1 MKYTDQQRLEK
12 IYGDVVFEDLPELI
26 TKLKE
31 FL

>member
-1 MKYTDQQRLEK
+1 MKYTDHQRLEK
-12 IYGDVVFEDLPELI
+12 IYDDVVFEDLPELI